1 MKPFNISSVVG
12 IRSNLPPNRRDF
24 GLILLLA
31 VLVSLCASARA
42 DWVDVARYGLGDDDH
57 GAAQPKIITVT
68 RDRIGSRDLQAIG
81 SPTYTL
87 EVPGLAAEISG
98 GPLCAQFNGIDQAL
112 GRDRLDVDTESF
124 GVEAWVYPQ
133 TTEGN
138 HAILYNG
145 DTRTSGWGLYQVGAT
160 YGILFGGVKLAT
172 GGTVQPNTWTHLAFV
187 RTSGYARLYINGQPL
202 EVFINLPPLT
212 PTLGRFVIGGPGQG
226 GNDEYFQGRI
236 DDVRVFTF
244 PVGEFATTEFLY
256 SLRRPSLTGLP
267 AADISPN
274 TLTVAGLVNPNGRA
288 TESWFEFGLGFTFD
302 RASRRISLPAE
313 KSPTLVTNVLRGLSP
328 GLAYDV
334 RLVASNRAGITYGYL
349 GRIATAAIQGLDRA
363 LSLNG
368 QEQYVQLPPGNYF
381 TRDFTIE
388 SWVRVRNYTNWGRLL
403 DFGNGPAMDNV
414 VFALST
420 GTTGQ
425 PSLTLYRGSQP
436 RTYLFPTPLPLDEWL
451 HLAVVVDG
459 DRLKFYHNGRLV
471 SEQSGVIGSTV
482 GLRTQNFI
490 GRSNWPVDGY
500 SNADIDELR
509 IWQVARSAEEIR
521 RDLVRELSGS
531 ESGLMVYFRFDQE
544 LVASVIPNY
553 ASQGNEFSGNT
564 AGNPQTIPG
573 VSLPLPLSANNIQAS
588 TPGPGQLEVRLRI
601 PSWYEAGLCWIE
613 RGSGSVYQA
622 EPSAAPFQT
631 TPGGSDAQ
639 AILTLANLPSE
650 GDFHYRIGLSNRWG
664 VAYSLDQTA
673 ALSTVVKNLNDAGEG
688 SLRRAL
694 RITVDK
700 GFVRISPDLSG
711 TLLLT
716 SGELRI
722 DRSLRIDGPGA
733 AQLTVSG
740 NSMNRVLRID
750 RGSVRISGLTI
761 ADGNTNTSFE
771 SDWWDGTGGGVL
783 NLDHLTLV
791 DCVFRNNLATH
802 GGALSC
808 ITLTNPAACLL
819 LNSTLT
825 DNGAWS
831 GGNAVFLYSDGD
843 STNSPTELTVS
854 NSTLSGNIDLLTS
867 LNTGEL
873 FTEYLDS
880 GRQNFGGA
888 ILSFFSQVTISR
900 STIADNQ
907 AHVGG
912 GLFNYGGKMVLRST
926 IVADNRALVE
936 APDLEGFIEVDLG
949 TYDTA
954 RILDSGYNLI
964 GDASSIDARILESV
978 GTTSLIGSGA
988 HPISPGL
995 ARLNNYGG
1003 PTPTHA
1009 LLAGGPAIDAGE
1021 AGVSGFD
1028 QRGYPRP
1035 NGKHVDIGAFEWGAS
1050 LQTVVPRLEA
1060 EFLPLAQTFRIRFSG
1075 LSQRSYV
1082 VESTTR
1088 LGHPAVQWTEVGTAI
1103 EVSAGSFVF
1112 DDIQSGGQP
1121 GRFYRVS
1128 LRE

>member
-1 MKPFNISSVVG
+1 MKPFSILSVVRAWADQLLSRRNFRFSLLVA
-12 IRSNLPPNRRDF
+12 ILASLP
-24 GLILLLA
+24 
-31 VLVSLCASARA
+31 ASARA
-42 DWVDVARYGLGDDDH
+42 DWVDVARYGLGDDDR
-57 GAAQPKIITVT
+57 GAAQPKIITAT
-68 RDRIGSRDLQAIG
+68 RDRTGGRDLQAIG

-87 EVPGLAAEISG
+87 DVPGLAAEISG

-112 GRDRLDVDTESF
+112 GRDLLDVNTESF
-124 GVEAWVYPQ
+124 GVEAWVYPR
-133 TTEGN
+133 TTVGN
-138 HAILYNG
+138 HAIVYNG
-145 DTRTSGWGLYQVGAT
+145 DTRTSGWGLYQVGDT

-172 GGTVQPNTWTHLAFV
+172 GGTVRPNTWTHLAFV
-187 RTSGYARLYINGQPL
+187 RTSGYARLYINSQPM
-202 EVFINLPPLT
+202 EVFITLPPLP
-212 PTLGRFVIGGPGQG
+212 PTGGKFVLGSPGQG
-226 GNDEYFQGRI
+226 GNAEYFNGRI

-267 AADISPN
+267 ATDISPN
-274 TLTVAGLVNPNGRA
+274 TLTVAGRVNPNGSA
-288 TESWFEFGLGFTFD
+288 TESWFEFGLGSAFD
-302 RASRRISLPAE
+302 RTSRPISLPAE

-388 SWVRVRNYTNWGRLL
+388 SWVRVKNYTNWGRLL

-490 GRSNWPVDGY
+490 GRSNWPLDGY
-500 SNADIDELR
+500 ANADIDELR
-509 IWQVARSAEEIR
+509 IWQVARSPEEIR

-531 ESGLMVYFRFDQE
+531 ETDLMVYFRFDQE
-544 LVASVIPNY
+544 LLASAIPNY
-553 ASQGNEFSGNT
+553 ASQGSELSGNT

-573 VSLPLPLSANNIQAS
+573 VSFPLPISANNIQAS
-588 TPGPGQLEVRLRI
+588 TPGPGQLEVHLRI
-601 PSWYEAGLCWIE
+601 PSWYESGRCWIE
-613 RGSGSVYQA
+613 RGSGAVYQA
-622 EPSAAPFQT
+622 EPSPAPFQT
-631 TPGGSDAQ
+631 TPGGSDTQ
-639 AILTLANLPSE
+639 ATLTLANLPPE

-664 VAYSLDQTA
+664 IAYSPDQTA

-688 SLRRAL
+688 SLRQAL
-694 RITVDK
+694 QRTVDE
-700 GFVRISPDLSG
+700 GFIRISPDLSG
-711 TLLLT
+711 TLLLS

-740 NSMNRVLRID
+740 NAMNRVLRIE

-761 ADGNTNTSFE
+761 ADGTTSTSSE
-771 SDWWDGTGGGVL
+771 SEWWDGTGGGVL

-808 ITLTNPAACLL
+808 VTLTNPAACLL
-819 LNSTLT
+819 LNTTMT

-831 GGNAVFLYSDGD
+831 GGNAVFLYSDGN

-854 NSTLSGNIDLLTS
+854 NSTLSGNLDLFTS

-873 FTEYLDS
+873 FTDYLDS

-888 ILSFFSQVTISR
+888 ILSFFSQVTIAR
-900 STIADNQ
+900 STIAENQ

-912 GLFNYGGKMVLRST
+912 GLFNYGGQMVLRST
-926 IVADNRALVE
+926 IVADNRALIE
-936 APDLEGFIEVDLG
+936 APDLEGFVEVDAG
-949 TYDTA
+949 TYETA

-964 GDASSIDARILESV
+964 GDASSIDDLMLESPDN
-978 GTTSLIGSGA
+978 TSLIGSGT

-1009 LLAGGPAIDAGE
+1009 LLTGSPAIDAGE
-1021 AGVSGFD
+1021 AGVAGFD

-1035 NGKHVDIGAFEWGAS
+1035 NGKREDIGAFEWGAS
-1050 LQTVVPRLEA
+1050 LQTVVPRLVA
-1060 EFLPLAQTFRIRFSG
+1060 DFLPLAQTFRIRFLG
-1075 LSQRSYV
+1075 VPQRSYAV
-1082 VESTTR
+1082 QSTTQ
-1088 LGHPAVQWTEVGTAI
+1088 LGNPAALWTVVGTAT
-1103 EVSAGSFVF
+1103 EVSPGSFVF
-1112 DDIQSGGQP
+1112 EDSHSGGQLS
-1121 GRFYRVS
+1121 RFYRVS